1 MELEWVWIQYF
12 ENNCKSLNAKSLY
25 NGRKYLIKMKLKPKL
40 TTLRL
45 PNTTISS
52 CLVHKA
58 YIPYN
63 HTVFKAQGIIGER
76 DRSREGSFVNE

>member
-1 MELEWVWIQYF
+1 M
-12 ENNCKSLNAKSLY
+12 
-25 NGRKYLIKMKLKPKL
+25 LIPRMTNLG
-40 TTLRL
+40 L
-45 PNTTISS
+45 PTTTISS

-76 DRSREGSFVNE
+76 DRSRSREFCKGMMIMAATSYLPQRILTF